1 MTPSPDDAPLDEL
14 EDWLK
19 RAAELR
25 AQAHATIDPV
35 VKAKFLAAAEQYEGL
50 FDRLKKSLAL
60 PHSPPFPDESSS
72 S

>member
-1 MTPSPDDAPLDEL
+1 MTPLPDDAPLYDL

-25 AQAHATIDPV
+25 AEAHATIDLV
-35 VKAKFLAAAEQYEGL
+35 AKAKFLAAAEQYERWL
-50 FDRLKKSLAL
+50 TAEENSRA
-60 PHSPPFPDESSS
+60 PHSSSFPHESSS

>member
-35 VKAKFLAAAEQYEGL
+35 VKAKFLAAAEQYERL
-50 FDRLKKSLAL
+50 VDRLKKTLAL
-60 PHSPPFPDESSS
+60 PHSSSFPDESSS